1 MKKLSKEDKTTII
14 LAIVQLVFSFFTDY
28 YIRKIN
34 IFNLSSA
41 FDVMLFVT
49 NKLIAFC
56 VYIALWKIIF
66 VLKNRIKSKDSKV
79 CSFLQIFI
87 VYFVINIILF

>member
-1 MKKLSKEDKTTII
+1 MKKSSKEDKITII
-14 LAIVQLVFSFFTDY
+14 LAIVQLVVSFFTDY

-34 IFNLSSA
+34 IFNLTSA
-41 FDVMLFVT
+41 YDAIIFVT

-66 VLKNRIKSKDSKV
+66 VLKNRIKSYHERFPPDH
-79 CSFLQIFI
+79 
-87 VYFVINIILF
+87 